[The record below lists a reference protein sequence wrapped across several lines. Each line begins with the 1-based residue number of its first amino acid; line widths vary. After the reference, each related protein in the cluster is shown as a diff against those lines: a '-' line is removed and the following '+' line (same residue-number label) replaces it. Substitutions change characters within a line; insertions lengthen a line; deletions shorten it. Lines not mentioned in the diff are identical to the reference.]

1 MLTMFSFTSPIP
13 GIRVVVQVPILLPLL
28 RSGFLRGGMAG
39 IRALFVG
46 FLFPSLPIPKRAREM
61 ISLRGLPSG
70 YVKVAIENGN
80 L

>member
-39 IRALFVG
+39 IRVPLRPCPG

-70 YVKVAIENGN
+70 N
-80 L
+80 LLRSY